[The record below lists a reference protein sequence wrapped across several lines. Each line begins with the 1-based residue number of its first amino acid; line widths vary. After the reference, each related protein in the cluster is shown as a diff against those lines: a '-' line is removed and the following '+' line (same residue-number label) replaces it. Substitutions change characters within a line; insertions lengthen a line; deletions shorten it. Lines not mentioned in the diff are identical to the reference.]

1 MFDLST
7 EEAQLLLE
15 TGLMAIGQNRFKSA
29 MKILVALEQYRCGHE
44 SLDVA
49 KVILC
54 LSQFQ
59 GKIALE
65 FLDSEALPRHPDSR
79 MLKAFRCMALIQLK
93 RGEEARPVL
102 WELQNGDD
110 NAADLAKGML
120 ENF

>member
-29 MKILVALEQYRCGHE
+29 MKILVALEQYRPEHE

-65 FLDSEALPRHPDSR
+65 FLDNEALPRHPDSR

-110 NAADLAKGML
+110 NAANLAKGML
-120 ENF
+120 ENL

>member
-29 MKILVALEQYRCGHE
+29 MKILMALEQYRPGHE

-65 FLDSEALPRHPDSR
+65 FLDNEALPRHPDSR
-79 MLKAFRCMALIQLK
+79 MLKAFRCMALIQLQ
-93 RGEEARPVL
+93 RNEEARPVL

-120 ENF
+120 ENL

>member
-29 MKILVALEQYRCGHE
+29 MKILVALEQYRPGHV

-65 FLDSEALPRHPDSR
+65 FLDNEALPRHPDSR
-79 MLKAFRCMALIQLK
+79 MLKAFRCMALIQLQ

>member
-15 TGLMAIGQNRFKSA
+15 TGLMAIGQNRFTSA
-29 MKILVALEQYRCGHE
+29 MKILMALEQYRSGHE

-65 FLDSEALPRHPDSR
+65 FLDNEALPRHPDSR
-79 MLKAFRCMALIQLK
+79 MLKAFRCMALIQLQ

>member
-29 MKILVALEQYRCGHE
+29 MKILVALEQYRSGNE

-79 MLKAFRCMALIQLK
+79 MLKAFRCMALIQLQ

-102 WELQNGDD
+102 RELQDGDD

>member
-15 TGLMAIGQNRFKSA
+15 TGLMAIGQNRFTSA
-29 MKILVALEQYRCGHE
+29 MKILMALEQYRSGHE

-65 FLDSEALPRHPDSR
+65 FLDNEALPRHPDSR

-120 ENF
+120 ENL

>member
-29 MKILVALEQYRCGHE
+29 MKILVALEQYRYGHE

-65 FLDSEALPRHPDSR
+65 FLDNEALPRHPDSR
-79 MLKAFRCMALIQLK
+79 MLKAFRCMALIQLQ
-93 RGEEARPVL
+93 RGEEAKPVL

-120 ENF
+120 ENL

>member
-29 MKILVALEQYRCGHE
+29 MKILMALEQYRSGHE

-65 FLDSEALPRHPDSR
+65 FLDNEALPRHPDSR
-79 MLKAFRCMALIQLK
+79 MLKAFRCMALIQLQ
-93 RGEEARPVL
+93 RNEEARPVL

>member
-29 MKILVALEQYRCGHE
+29 MKILVALEQYRYGHE

-54 LSQFQ
+54 L
-59 GKIALE
+59 ALE

>member
-29 MKILVALEQYRCGHE
+29 MKILVALEQYRPGHE

-65 FLDSEALPRHPDSR
+65 FLDNEALPRHPDSR
-79 MLKAFRCMALIQLK
+79 MTVITASPSFERLFGQR
-93 RGEEARPVL
+93 ARKKNRFY
-102 WELQNGDD
+102 NGR
-110 NAADLAKGML
+110 L
-120 ENF
+120 ECECLTM

>member
-15 TGLMAIGQNRFKSA
+15 TGLMAIGQNRFTSA
-29 MKILVALEQYRCGHE
+29 MKILMALEQYRSGHE

-65 FLDSEALPRHPDSR
+65 FLDNEALPRHPDSR

-110 NAADLAKGML
+110 NAANLAKGML
-120 ENF
+120 ENL

>member
-29 MKILVALEQYRCGHE
+29 MKILMALEQYRYGHE

-65 FLDSEALPRHPDSR
+65 FLDNEALPRHPDSR
-79 MLKAFRCMALIQLK
+79 MLKAFRCMALIQLQ
-93 RGEEARPVL
+93 RSEEARPVL
-102 WELQNGDD
+102 WDLQNGDD

-120 ENF
+120 ENL

>member
-29 MKILVALEQYRCGHE
+29 MKILVALEQYRYGHE

-65 FLDSEALPRHPDSR
+65 FLDNEALPRSPFFGNCR
-79 MLKAFRCMALIQLK
+79 MATTTPPIWRKACWKTFNM
-93 RGEEARPVL
+93 G
-102 WELQNGDD
+102 
-110 NAADLAKGML
+110 
-120 ENF
+120 